1 MLPGSPSA
9 VPEHMRLNHS
19 QSPCDWPMFDA
30 FERPTKRAERIVNM
44 KFVETSAETLE
55 AASRKFPADDVAIV
69 EYPSFNALRKVVENP
84 QYAAKAAPHR

>member
-1 MLPGSPSA
+1 
-9 VPEHMRLNHS
+9 
-19 QSPCDWPMFDA
+19 MFDA

-84 QYAAKAAPHR
+84 QYAAMAAPHRRAALENWLLIACTKMEMPG